1 MEKVRY
7 RERTIDDEIETKIFS
22 IDVVRTARIKA
33 SERLYKYSSSWDFLF
48 LMMNVVSVALLVVS
62 LLPLPI
68 NDSKTGL
75 MISAFFSLYTMLIQY
90 FCSTLN
96 YNERALKYH
105 YHQLELENFI
115 LQLKNLLLWEKTE
128 NEPKTNNVKFKRY
141 KIILEKYQIS
151 LQGYENHSDL
161 DYKIARRQIERFSKK
176 NEIKENDKIWKIN
189 LIKNW
194 TSYKDFSLDNIAIY
208 CQVPIV
214 IFVILAYIFIAL
226 TGLK

>member
-1 MEKVRY
+1 
-7 RERTIDDEIETKIFS
+7 
-22 IDVVRTARIKA
+22 
-33 SERLYKYSSSWDFLF
+33 
-48 LMMNVVSVALLVVS
+48 
-62 LLPLPI
+62 
-68 NDSKTGL
+68 
-75 MISAFFSLYTMLIQY
+75 MLIQY

-176 NEIKENDKIWKIN
+176 K
-189 LIKNW
+189 
-194 TSYKDFSLDNIAIY
+194 
-208 CQVPIV
+208 
-214 IFVILAYIFIAL
+214 
-226 TGLK
+226 